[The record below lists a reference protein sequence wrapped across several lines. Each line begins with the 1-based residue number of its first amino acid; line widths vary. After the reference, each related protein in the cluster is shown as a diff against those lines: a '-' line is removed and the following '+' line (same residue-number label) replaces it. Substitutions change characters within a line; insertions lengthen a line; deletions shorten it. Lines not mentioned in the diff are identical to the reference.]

1 MLCAYAE
8 KEHPWVRITY
18 KNIQTGRS
26 SITKINYIASRY
38 GTITV
43 QILFHLLLVYI
54 NDAIISFLGEKTN
67 KMDTALYF
75 FVLNKKL
82 YVALRNCLARCSAAG
97 GQLESVKYVA
107 YHIILHSFEIG
118 AFLCHLILH
127 ISLTFHR

>member
-1 MLCAYAE
+1 MLCAYVETIASLGQDNL
-8 KEHPWVRITY
+8 Y
-18 KNIQTGRS
+18 KIFQTGCS
-26 SITKINYIASRY
+26 SITKIYYIASRY

-75 FVLNKKL
+75 FVLNKKR
-82 YVALRNCLARCSAAG
+82 YVAFRNCLARCSAAG

-107 YHIILHSFEIG
+107 YHIILY
-118 AFLCHLILH
+118 ILLKYVL
-127 ISLTFHR
+127 S